1 MEPVRFADVLFTFL
15 TLAITFAVLWGVN
28 KVRSQSKQS
37 PDVTAAAKT
46 SNSPDKENT

>member
-28 KVRSQSKQS
+28 KVRSQSKQAE
-37 PDVTAAAKT
+37 DVTAADST
-46 SNSPDKENT
+46 SDSTDTDNS

>member
-28 KVRSQSKQS
+28 KVRNQSKQS
-37 PDVTAAAKT
+37 PETTDST
-46 SNSPDKENT
+46 DKNNT

>member
-28 KVRSQSKQS
+28 KVRSQSKQA
-37 PDVTAAAKT
+37 PDVTAATK
-46 SNSPDKENT
+46 SSDSPDKDNS

>member
-28 KVRSQSKQS
+28 KVRSQSKQAA
-37 PDVTAAAKT
+37 DVTVAAKSSDST
-46 SNSPDKENT
+46 GKDNS

>member
-1 MEPVRFADVLFTFL
+1 MEPVCFADVLFTFL

-37 PDVTAAAKT
+37 PDVTTEANT
-46 SNSPDKENT
+46 SDSPDKENT